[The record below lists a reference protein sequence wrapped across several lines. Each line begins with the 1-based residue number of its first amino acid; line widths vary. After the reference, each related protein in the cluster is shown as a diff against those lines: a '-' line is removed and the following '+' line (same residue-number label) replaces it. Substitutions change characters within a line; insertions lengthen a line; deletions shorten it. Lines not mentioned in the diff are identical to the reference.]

1 MRYLVIGAGA
11 AGRIHVEQL
20 TRRCY
25 SVQVYDTDAAKAAA
39 LAREFGA
46 RSVPTRCMVD
56 PSTYDVAVVAV
67 VPSEHY
73 PVALEQVRMGKRV
86 VIEKPLCL
94 DPEHAEALAA
104 EPGVYV
110 AESQAYGNGF
120 ADLRKRLDYVCG
132 SPAIWRACYMT
143 PYRPQ
148 AWSYELQVGGGAF
161 CEGGI
166 HMLTCA
172 RALFGQSAKWQASV
186 RCFAG
191 GTGPDSGTL
200 LIDYE
205 GGNQL
210 CLQLGWGTADAFVGG
225 SMLANSVGFFGP
237 RAVYPWA
244 PADDH
249 SAMWDHLARCL
260 AGEAEPVATA
270 QQAAGAVRDLWMCY
284 AAAGVRYNDVV
295 GVVM

>member
-20 TRRCY
+20 TRRGMD
-25 SVQVYDTDAAKAAA
+25 VQVYDTDAAKATM
-39 LAREFGA
+39 LAQQYGA
-46 RSVPTRCMVD
+46 TAVPTRCLID
-56 PSTYDVAVVAV
+56 HTTYDVAVVAV
-67 VPSEHY
+67 IPSEHY

-86 VIEKPLCL
+86 VVEKPICL
-94 DPEHAEALAA
+94 LPDHAAALAA

-120 ADLRKRLDYVCG
+120 GALRERLAYICG
-132 SPAIWRACYMT
+132 DPVIWRACYMT

-148 AWSYELQVGGGAF
+148 AWSYELAVGGGAF

-172 RALFGQSAKWQASV
+172 RALFGNAVKWQGSV

-205 GGNQL
+205 RGDQL
-210 CLQLGWGTADAFVGG
+210 CLQLGWGTADCFAG
-225 SMLANSVGFFGP
+225 SPTLPNSVGFYGP
-237 RAVYPWA
+237 RSVLPWA

-249 SAMWDHLARCL
+249 SAMWDHLLSCL
-260 AGEAEPVATA
+260 DGEAEPVATA
-270 QQAAGAVRDLWMCY
+270 AQAAGAVQDLWRCY
-284 AAAGVRYNDVV
+284 EAAGITV
-295 GVVM
+295 